1 MGADYYKLLGVSRDA
16 SEDEIKKAYK
26 KMALKWHP
34 DRNGGSEEASKKF
47 KEISEAFE
55 VLSDK
60 DKRTI
65 YDQVGEEGLKGGGAA
80 AGAGFPG
87 FAGGSGFSSSS
98 GFPGGSTFTFTS
110 GPGGTPFTS
119 GPGGAR
125 TGGYAP
131 TDPQKIFEQI
141 FSQFGGRGGGFGGMS
156 GPGGMGGMGG
166 SSGFGGMGGSP
177 GFGGM
182 GGMGGGRSGT
192 SGMDGSPNVFDDDDI
207 GGGGFF
213 GMPGGMPSGRQHPR
227 PQSSTSTSASAPATS
242 ETTRPLK
249 LSLEELYSGATKHLK
264 VSRRLSDGTTEEKVL
279 EIQVLPGWKSG
290 TKIRFPRAGN
300 EQPNGEA
307 QDLVFVVEEKLHD
320 VFTREG
326 DDLICRLKIPLVDA
340 LTGVDGKKTIETL
353 DGRKLQIPLPH
364 GVVKPNQETRIPNE
378 GMPIRKQGSTKKKG
392 DLIVRWDVIFPD
404 RLTTTQKE
412 GLKKL
417 LG

>member
-16 SEDEIKKAYK
+16 GEDEIKKAYK

-34 DRNGGSEEASKKF
+34 DRNAGSEESLKKF

-60 DKRTI
+60 NKRTI
-65 YDQVGEEGLKGGGAA
+65 YDQVGEEGLKGGGS
-80 AGAGFPG
+80 GAG
-87 FAGGSGFSSSS
+87 FAGGPGFSSAS

-110 GPGGTPFTS
+110 GPGGSPFSS
-119 GPGGAR
+119 GTGAQ
-125 TGGYAP
+125 TGGFAP
-131 TDPQKIFEQI
+131 TDPQKIFEHI
-141 FSQFGGRGGGFGGMS
+141 FSQFGGMGGGFGGMS
-156 GPGGMGGMGG
+156 SSGGMGGMGGSPSFGGMGG
-166 SSGFGGMGGSP
+166 SSGFGSMS
-177 GFGGM
+177 
-182 GGMGGGRSGT
+182 GGRSGT
-192 SGMDGSPNVFDDDDI
+192 SGMGRSSNIFDDDDDI
-207 GGGGFF
+207 GGGGSFF
-213 GMPGGMPSGRQHPR
+213 GMPGGMPSERQSPR
-227 PQSSTSTSASAPATS
+227 RQSSSTSAPS

-264 VSRRLSDGTTEEKVL
+264 VSRRLLDGSTEEKVL

-300 EQPNGEA
+300 EHPNGEA
-307 QDLVFVVEEKLHD
+307 QDLVFVVEEKPHE

-326 DDLICRLKIPLVDA
+326 DDLICRFGIPLVDA
-340 LTGVDGKKTIETL
+340 LTGVDGKRTIVTL
-353 DGRKLQIPLPH
+353 DGRKLQVPLPG

-378 GMPIRKQGSTKKKG
+378 GMPIRKQGSTKRKG
-392 DLIVRWDVIFPD
+392 DLIVRWDVAFPD
-404 RLTTTQKE
+404 RLTPTQKE

>member
-1 MGADYYKLLGVSRDA
+1 MGADYYKLLGISRDA

-60 DKRTI
+60 NKRTI
-65 YDQVGEEGLKGGGAA
+65 YDQVGEEGLKGGGPTP
-80 AGAGFPG
+80 GAGFPG

-98 GFPGGSTFTFTS
+98 GFPGGATFTFTS
-110 GPGGTPFTS
+110 GPGGAS
-119 GPGGAR
+119 
-125 TGGYAP
+125 TGGFAP
-131 TDPQKIFEQI
+131 TDPHKMFDQL
-141 FSQFGGRGGGFGGMS
+141 GGGMGGS
-156 GPGGMGGMGG
+156 PIFGGMGG
-166 SSGFGGMGGSP
+166 SSGFGGMGGSS
-177 GFGGM
+177 GFGGAS
-182 GGMGGGRSGT
+182 GGRSGT
-192 SGMDGSPNVFDDDDI
+192 SGMGRSPNIFDDDDDT
-207 GGGGFF
+207 GGGGSYF
-213 GMPGGMPSGRQHPR
+213 GMPGGMPSERQAPR
-227 PQSSTSTSASAPATS
+227 QQSSTSSSASAPS

-249 LSLEELYSGATKHLK
+249 LSLEDLYSGTTKHLK
-264 VSRRLSDGTTEEKVL
+264 VSRRLLGGSTEDKVL
-279 EIQVLPGWKSG
+279 EIQVIPGWKSG

-307 QDLVFVVEEKLHD
+307 QDLVFVVEEKPHE

-340 LTGVDGKKTIETL
+340 LTGADGKKTVVAL
-353 DGRKLQIPLPH
+353 DGRKLQIPLPG

-392 DLIVRWDVIFPD
+392 DLIVRWDVVFPD
-404 RLTTTQKE
+404 RLTPTQKE

>member
-1 MGADYYKLLGVSRDA
+1 MGADYYKVLGIPRDA
-16 SEDEIKKAYK
+16 GEDEIKKAYK

-60 DKRTI
+60 NKRTI
-65 YDQVGEEGLKGGGAA
+65 YDQVGEEGLKGGGSAP
-80 AGAGFPG
+80 GAGFPG
-87 FAGGSGFSSSS
+87 FASSS

-110 GPGGTPFTS
+110 GPGGAP
-119 GPGGAR
+119 

-131 TDPQKIFEQI
+131 SDPQKIFEHI
-141 FSQFGGRGGGFGGMS
+141 FSQFGGFGGMGGS
-156 GPGGMGGMGG
+156 GGMGGMGGSPSFGGMGG
-166 SSGFGGMGGSP
+166 SSGFGGMGG
-177 GFGGM
+177 
-182 GGMGGGRSGT
+182 GRSGM
-192 SGMDGSPNVFDDDDI
+192 SDMGRSPNIFDDDDI
-207 GGGGFF
+207 GGGGSFF
-213 GMPGGMPSGRQHPR
+213 GMPGGMPSERQSPR
-227 PQSSTSTSASAPATS
+227 HQSSTSTSTSAPS

-249 LSLEELYSGATKHLK
+249 LSLEELYSGTTKHLK
-264 VSRRLSDGTTEEKVL
+264 VSRRLLNGSTEEKVL

-307 QDLVFVVEEKLHD
+307 QDLVFVMEEKPHE

-326 DDLICRLKIPLVDA
+326 DDLICRLRIPLVDA
-340 LTGVDGKKTIETL
+340 LTGVDGKKTVAIL
-353 DGRKLQIPLPH
+353 DGRKLQIPLPG
-364 GVVKPNQETRIPNE
+364 GVVKPNQETRISNE

-404 RLTTTQKE
+404 RLTPTQKE

>member
-1 MGADYYKLLGVSRDA
+1 MGADYYKLLGISRDA
-16 SEDEIKKAYK
+16 GEDEIKKAYK

-60 DKRTI
+60 NKRTI
-65 YDQVGEEGLKGGGAA
+65 YDQVGEEGLKGGGPAP
-80 AGAGFPG
+80 GAGFPG

-110 GPGGTPFTS
+110 GPGGAS
-119 GPGGAR
+119 
-125 TGGYAP
+125 TGGFAP
-131 TDPQKIFEQI
+131 TDPHKMFERF
-141 FSQFGGRGGGFGGMS
+141 FSQFGGNLGGMS
-156 GPGGMGGMGG
+156 GSGGMGGMGSSPNFGGMGGSPIFGSMGG
-166 SSGFGGMGGSP
+166 SSGFGG
-177 GFGGM
+177 
-182 GGMGGGRSGT
+182 RS
-192 SGMDGSPNVFDDDDI
+192 
-207 GGGGFF
+207 GGGGSYF
-213 GMPGGMPSGRQHPR
+213 GMPGGMPSERQSSRH
-227 PQSSTSTSASAPATS
+227 QSSTSTSASAPS

-249 LSLEELYSGATKHLK
+249 LSLEELYMGTTKHLK
-264 VSRRLSDGTTEEKVL
+264 VSRRLLGGSTEDKVL
-279 EIQVLPGWKSG
+279 EIQVIPGWKSG

-307 QDLVFVVEEKLHD
+307 QDLVFVVEEKPHE

-326 DDLICRLKIPLVDA
+326 DDLICRLRIPLVDA
-340 LTGVDGKKTIETL
+340 LTGVDGKKTIVAL
-353 DGRKLQIPLPH
+353 DGRKLQIPLPG

-392 DLIVRWDVIFPD
+392 DLIVRWDVVFPD
-404 RLTTTQKE
+404 RLTPTQKE

>member
-1 MGADYYKLLGVSRDA
+1 MGVDYYKVLGVSRDA
-16 SEDEIKKAYK
+16 GEDEIKKAYK

-65 YDQVGEEGLKGGGAA
+65 YDQVGEEGLKSGGAA
-80 AGAGFPG
+80 SGAGFPG

-98 GFPGGSTFTFTS
+98 GFPGGSTYTFTS
-110 GPGGTPFTS
+110 SPGG
-119 GPGGAR
+119 GMPGG
-125 TGGYAP
+125 GFAP
-131 TDPQKIFEQI
+131 TDPQKIFEHI
-141 FSQFGGRGGGFGGMS
+141 FSQFGG
-156 GPGGMGGMGG
+156 MGGMNG
-166 SSGFGGMGGSP
+166 SSGMGGMGGSP

-182 GGMGGGRSGT
+182 GSSGFGGMGSSGFGGMGGGRSGT
-192 SGMDGSPNVFDDDDI
+192 SGMGRSPNIFDDDDI
-207 GGGGFF
+207 GGGGGSFF
-213 GMPGGMPSGRQHPR
+213 GMPGGMPSERQPPR
-227 PQSSTSTSASAPATS
+227 HQSSASTSTSAPS

-249 LSLEELYSGATKHLK
+249 LSLEELYLGTTKHLK
-264 VSRRLSDGTTEEKVL
+264 VGRRLLGGTTEEKVL

-307 QDLVFVVEEKLHD
+307 QDLVFVMEEKPHD
-320 VFTREG
+320 IFTREG

-340 LTGVDGKKTIETL
+340 LTGVDGKRTVATL
-353 DGRKLQIPLPH
+353 DGRKLQVPLPG

-378 GMPIRKQGSTKKKG
+378 GMPIRKQGSLKKKG
-392 DLIVRWDVIFPD
+392 DMIVRWDVVFPD
-404 RLTTTQKE
+404 RLTPTQKE
-412 GLKKL
+412 GVKKL

>member
-1 MGADYYKLLGVSRDA
+1 MGADYYKVLGIPRDA
-16 SEDEIKKAYK
+16 GEDEIKKAYK

-60 DKRTI
+60 NKRTI
-65 YDQVGEEGLKGGGAA
+65 YDQVGEEGLKGGGSAP
-80 AGAGFPG
+80 GAGFPG
-87 FAGGSGFSSSS
+87 FASSS

-110 GPGGTPFTS
+110 GPGGAP
-119 GPGGAR
+119 

-131 TDPQKIFEQI
+131 SDPQKIFEHI
-141 FSQFGGRGGGFGGMS
+141 FSQFGGFGGMGGS
-156 GPGGMGGMGG
+156 GGMGGMGGSPSFGGMGGSPSFGGMGG
-166 SSGFGGMGGSP
+166 SSGFGGMGG
-177 GFGGM
+177 
-182 GGMGGGRSGT
+182 GRSGM
-192 SGMDGSPNVFDDDDI
+192 SDMGRSPNIFDDDI
-207 GGGGFF
+207 GGGGSFF
-213 GMPGGMPSGRQHPR
+213 GMPGGMPSERQSPR
-227 PQSSTSTSASAPATS
+227 HQSSTSTSTSAPS

-249 LSLEELYSGATKHLK
+249 LSLEELYSGTTKHLK
-264 VSRRLSDGTTEEKVL
+264 VSRRLLNGSTEEKVL

-307 QDLVFVVEEKLHD
+307 QDLVFVMEEKPHE

-326 DDLICRLKIPLVDA
+326 DDLICRLRIPLVDA
-340 LTGVDGKKTIETL
+340 LTGVDGKKTVAIL
-353 DGRKLQIPLPH
+353 DGRKLQIPLPG
-364 GVVKPNQETRIPNE
+364 GVVKPNQETRISNE

-404 RLTTTQKE
+404 RLTPTQKE

>member
-1 MGADYYKLLGVSRDA
+1 MGVDYYKVLGVPRDA
-16 SEDEIKKAYK
+16 GEDEIKKAYK

-65 YDQVGEEGLKGGGAA
+65 YDQVGEEGLKGGGSAP
-80 AGAGFPG
+80 GAGFPG
-87 FAGGSGFSSSS
+87 FASSS

-110 GPGGTPFTS
+110 GPGG
-119 GPGGAR
+119 AQ
-125 TGGYAP
+125 TGGFAP
-131 TDPQKIFEQI
+131 TDPQKIFEHI
-141 FSQFGGRGGGFGGMS
+141 FSQFGGFGGSGGMGGSPSFGGM
-156 GPGGMGGMGG
+156 GGSPAFGGMGG
-166 SSGFGGMGGSP
+166 SSGFGGMGS
-177 GFGGM
+177 
-182 GGMGGGRSGT
+182 GRSGT
-192 SGMDGSPNVFDDDDI
+192 SGMGRSPNIFDDDDI
-207 GGGGFF
+207 GGGGSFF
-213 GMPGGMPSGRQHPR
+213 GMPGGMPSGRQSPR
-227 PQSSTSTSASAPATS
+227 HQSSTSTATSAPS

-249 LSLEELYSGATKHLK
+249 LSLEELYSGTTKHLK
-264 VSRRLSDGTTEEKVL
+264 VSRRLLGGSTEEKVL

-307 QDLVFVVEEKLHD
+307 QDLVFVVEEKPHE

-326 DDLICRLKIPLVDA
+326 DDLICRLKIPLVNA
-340 LTGVDGKKTIETL
+340 LTGVDGKKTVTAL
-353 DGRKLQIPLPH
+353 DGRKLQIPLPG

-378 GMPIRKQGSTKKKG
+378 GMPIRKQGSMKKKG
-392 DLIVRWDVIFPD
+392 GLIVRWDVVFPD
-404 RLTTTQKE
+404 RLTSSQKE

>member
-1 MGADYYKLLGVSRDA
+1 MMGADYYKLLGISRDA

-60 DKRTI
+60 NKRTI
-65 YDQVGEEGLKGGGAA
+65 YDQVGEEGLKGGGGAPP
-80 AGAGFPG
+80 GAGFPG
-87 FAGGSGFSSSS
+87 FSGGFPGSSGGFSSSS

-110 GPGGTPFTS
+110 GPGG
-119 GPGGAR
+119 AR
-125 TGGYAP
+125 TGGFAP
-131 TDPQKIFEQI
+131 SDPQKIFEQI
-141 FSQFGGRGGGFGGMS
+141 FSQFGGMGGGFGGMGGS
-156 GPGGMGGMGG
+156 GGMGGMGG
-166 SSGFGGMGGSP
+166 
-177 GFGGM
+177 
-182 GGMGGGRSGT
+182 RSGM
-192 SGMDGSPNVFDDDDI
+192 SGMRRSPNIFDDDDEI
-207 GGGGFF
+207 GGGSFY
-213 GMPGGMPSGRQHPR
+213 GMPGGMPGRQTPR
-227 PQSSTSTSASAPATS
+227 RQSTSSTSAPASTSVPS
-242 ETTRPLK
+242 ETIRPLK

-264 VSRRLSDGTTEEKVL
+264 VSRRLLDGTTEDKIL

-307 QDLVFVVEEKLHD
+307 QDLVFVVEEKPHD

-326 DDLICRLKIPLVDA
+326 DDLICRLKIPLIDA
-340 LTGVDGKKTIETL
+340 LTGADGRRTAETL
-353 DGRKLQIPLPH
+353 DGRKLQILLPA
-364 GVVKPNQETRIPNE
+364 GIVKPNQETRIPNE

-392 DLIVRWDVIFPD
+392 DLIVRWDVVFPD
-404 RLTTTQKE
+404 RLTPAQKE
-412 GLKKL
+412 GLKKV